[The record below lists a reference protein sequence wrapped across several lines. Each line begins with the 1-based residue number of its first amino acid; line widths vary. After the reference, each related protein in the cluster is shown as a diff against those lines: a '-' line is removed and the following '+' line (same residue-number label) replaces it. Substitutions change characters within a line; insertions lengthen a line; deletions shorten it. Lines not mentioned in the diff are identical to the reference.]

1 MSDLTMTTAL
11 LVDLTNALAGIDSMT
26 PPPKPKARYVF
37 GKAVVACEAAIKPFA
52 KARQEHMDLYAT
64 KGEDGKPIYT
74 PDPNRPGMVNFN
86 IEDGKTQEYA
96 DGLTAMLEEKVTL
109 NGVRQITRVELD
121 DLPITVQQE
130 RIFIAAGLLE
140 DAEPV

>member
-1 MSDLTMTTAL
+1 MSDLTMTTAQ
-11 LVDLTNALAGIDSMT
+11 LVDLANALVGIDTMT

-37 GKAVVACEAAIKPFA
+37 GKAVVACESAIKPFT

-74 PDPNRPGMVNFN
+74 PNPDQPGMVHFN
-86 IEDGKTQEYA
+86 IVDGKVEEYKA
-96 DGLTAMLEEKVTL
+96 GLDAMLAEPVTL
-109 NGVRQITRVELD
+109 NGVRQITRAELS

-130 RIFIAAGLLE
+130 RTFIAAGLLADE
-140 DAEPV
+140 EPA